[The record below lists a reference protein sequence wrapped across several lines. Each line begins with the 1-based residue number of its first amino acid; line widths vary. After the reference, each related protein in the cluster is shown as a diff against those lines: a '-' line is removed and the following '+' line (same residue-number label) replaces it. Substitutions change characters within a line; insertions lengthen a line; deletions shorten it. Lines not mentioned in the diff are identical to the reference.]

1 MSGLLI
7 DVWFIKLGTA
17 NKKIQYFGDKS
28 GGRKDMPMVKKHT
41 MKLAPSPMKKIR
53 DGKKTIELRLYDDK
67 RKQISVGDIIIF
79 VNRQDADD
87 RLQVTVKNLFVFKSF
102 AELYKNLPLL
112 KCGYTEDDV
121 NDASPKDMEAYYSE
135 EKENQYGVVGIEIS
149 LK

>member
-1 MSGLLI
+1 
-7 DVWFIKLGTA
+7 
-17 NKKIQYFGDKS
+17 
-28 GGRKDMPMVKKHT
+28 MPTVKKHT
-41 MKLAPSPMKKIR
+41 MKLDSSPMKKIK

-79 VNRQDADD
+79 VNRQDDDD
-87 RLQVTVKNLFVFKSF
+87 RLQVTVKNLFIFKSF

-121 NDASPKDMEAYYSE
+121 NAASPKDMESYYSE
-135 EKENQYGVVGIEIS
+135 EKQNQYGVVGIEIS